1 MKRKSTAAVLLIIAC
16 LGLPAAKK
24 PAPTVSVVP
33 ICITQTKSVFWGG
46 NRRTIG
52 PYLARRQLLQVQLQ
66 VISQAIRHP
75 HRCLSLHIRSA
86 MLSNGVAL
94 KLIPRQFAKAVEI
107 PHQMRYAM
115 QAAGDLGFP
124 VALNFLPP
132 VNHVLRIASLKGSF
146 VVIAAGTRKTFTIAG
161 VKSLL
166 GHEVPAADLP
176 GTHIRIRVEP
186 QRLRP
191 NGRPEKLLR
200 LHVLGR
206 PDILRAVVIM
216 AASTPKSTPA
226 PSDIVMNIPHGMVVG
241 IPLAQPLNAK
251 ASLQLTLRIHEKMFR
266 VPFDFKNLPL
276 PR

>member
-1 MKRKSTAAVLLIIAC
+1 MKRKTTAVFLLIIAC
-16 LGLPAAKK
+16 LGIPAAKK
-24 PAPTVSVVP
+24 PAPAVSVVP
-33 ICITQTKSVFWGG
+33 ICIIQTKSIFLGG
-46 NRRTIG
+46 DRRTIG
-52 PYLARRQLLQVQLQ
+52 PYLARRQLLQVRLQ
-66 VISQAIRHP
+66 VISRAIHHP
-75 HRCLSLHIRSA
+75 HRCLSLHISSA

-107 PHQMRYAM
+107 PAQMRYTM

-132 VNHVLRIASLKGSF
+132 ANHVLRIASLKGSF

-166 GHEVPAADLP
+166 GHDVPATALP

-186 QRLRP
+186 QRLRS

-200 LHVLGR
+200 LHVFGR
-206 PDILRAVVIM
+206 PDILRAVVTM
-216 AASTPKSTPA
+216 AASTPKSPSA
-226 PSDIVMNIPHGMVVG
+226 PSDIFMNIPHGILVG
-241 IPLAQPLNAK
+241 IPLAQPLNAES
-251 ASLQLTLRIHEKMFR
+251 SLQLTLQIHEKLFR